1 MHTIHARNVSDAFVG
16 GMKLLYEEGVERE
29 SRAGIVLEYPTCV
42 STTYAKPWERVLFN
56 PVRDANPFFHLMDSL
71 WMMRGEQDVKTLVR
85 YNKRMDDYSDDGEI
99 FHGAYGYRWRKH
111 FCQNYRV
118 LDQVDIIVRRLG
130 RDPDDRRCVLQ
141 MWDAP
146 HDLNVN
152 KVDIPCNTHVY
163 FKIREQKLHMTVCC
177 RSNDIIWG
185 AYGANAVQFSI
196 LQQYIADRLE
206 IEMGPYV
213 QISDSFHAYKDI
225 FDAYR
230 IPEEGLPYRSR
241 EPYDDFTNTRF
252 TISRYPLEG
261 DATFYRSDFYKNL
274 IEPMTRAWDHWK
286 KGKWQFALDT
296 IKSDMLVQDWQQAC
310 IIWLERRNPDV

>member
-1 MHTIHARNVSDAFVG
+1 
-16 GMKLLYEEGVERE
+16 
-29 SRAGIVLEYPTCV
+29 
-42 STTYAKPWERVLFN
+42 
-56 PVRDANPFFHLMDSL
+56 
-71 WMMRGEQDVKTLVR
+71 
-85 YNKRMDDYSDDGEI
+85 
-99 FHGAYGYRWRKH
+99 
-111 FCQNYRV
+111 
-118 LDQVDIIVRRLG
+118 
-130 RDPDDRRCVLQ
+130 
-141 MWDAP
+141 
-146 HDLNVN
+146 
-152 KVDIPCNTHVY
+152 
-163 FKIREQKLHMTVCC
+163 MTVCC

-230 IPEEGLPYRSR
+230 IYEEGLPYRSR

-252 TISRYPLEG
+252 TIPRYPLEG
-261 DATFYRSDFYKNL
+261 DATFYSSDFYKNL
-274 IEPMTRAWDHWK
+274 IEPMTRAWDHWM